1 MTKKIFALTL
11 AFVMLLS
18 SQVAMAAPTAPTT
31 SNLGTVQASSIDKV
45 EVQLKVRVG
54 EGRKLSGYGFRPGGG
69 DSSSYFLDVDGNFLA
84 LKPGQGSI
92 IASLTPDRLIIY
104 YFTIT
109 N

>member
-1 MTKKIFALTL
+1 MFLIII
-11 AFVMLLS
+11 S
-18 SQVAMAAPTAPTT
+18 EAADNRQPKTI
-31 SNLGTVQASSIDKV
+31 QM
-45 EVQLKVRVG
+45 EFM
-54 EGRKLSGYGFRPGGG
+54 YGFRPGGG

-92 IASLTPDRLIIY
+92 IANLTPDRLIIY

>member
-1 MTKKIFALTL
+1 MD
-11 AFVMLLS
+11 
-18 SQVAMAAPTAPTT
+18 
-31 SNLGTVQASSIDKV
+31 TVTV
-45 EVQLKVRVG
+45 ELKLRVG
-54 EGRKLSGYGFRPGGG
+54 EGRKLSGYGFWPTGG

-92 IASLTPDRLIIY
+92 MSTLTPNRLIVY